1 MTLPPLLDAGSVA
14 AILVAIDRGAARW
27 TMLRRNRMTESQ
39 TPGVD
44 PYRGARAMGITV
56 PEAPAT
62 ETPAKPDAAGDADY
76 AAYLAWKDA
85 QPKPEPAVTPEED
98 APADAPDAPAVPA
111 AGAGLTPLSSK
122 LRDVA
127 GDLID
132 VIQALEAAAG

>member
-1 MTLPPLLDAGSVA
+1 
-14 AILVAIDRGAARW
+14 
-27 TMLRRNRMTESQ
+27 MTESQ

-56 PEAPAT
+56 PAAPSPAT
-62 ETPAKPDAAGDADY
+62 ETPAPAGDADY

-85 QPKPEPAVTPEED
+85 QPKPEPAVTLEED
-98 APADAPDAPAVPA
+98 APANAPDAPAVPV